1 MVYKPKNEY
10 MWGDGFKPK
19 VDANVVGAV
28 VEQIEDKN
36 GSVTKE
42 NFLEF
47 SRPKKSPTHCL
58 FEWDDSIAAEKYRL
72 NQSKSIIT
80 HLRITYVNN
89 SNEESKVTAYV
100 KTTPKGEKTQYK
112 SIMIALANDE
122 SREVVLDRIKREL
135 DSFIERNKHIEELA
149 DILIKAGVDLKA
161 S

>member
-1 MVYKPKNEY
+1 M
-10 MWGDGFKPK
+10 
-19 VDANVVGAV
+19 
-28 VEQIEDKN
+28 
-36 GSVTKE
+36 
-42 NFLEF
+42 
-47 SRPKKSPTHCL
+47 
-58 FEWDDSIAAEKYRL
+58 
-72 NQSKSIIT
+72 
-80 HLRITYVNN
+80 RITYVNN

-112 SIMIALANDE
+112 SIMIALADNE